1 MKKNNSTHTPHDATF
16 RQFLTQPDIARDFL
30 ALHLPPE
37 LCERC
42 DLSTLK
48 LESGSFVEDDLRQYF
63 SDVLYSLKTTAG
75 NGYIHV
81 LIEHQSSP
89 DKHMAFRLMRYAV
102 AAMQRHLDAGHKR
115 LPLVIPIL
123 FYVGRRSPYPY
134 STRWLDEFDD
144 PLLADRLY
152 SHSFPLVDVTTIPG
166 DEIMQHRSM
175 AALTLLQK
183 HIRQRDLAELM
194 DRLVSIL
201 MAGEHSSSQVISLVN
216 YIVQAG
222 EVSNAK
228 TFVQELAQRVPQ
240 HENALMTIAQ
250 QLEQI
255 GLEKGIAQGRIEGKE
270 IGLQQGR
277 KSMQLRIARTM
288 LKSGMDCNTVMQMTG
303 LTEDELP
310 QLSH

>member
-1 MKKNNSTHTPHDATF
+1 MKKKNSTPTPHDATF
-16 RQFLTQPDIARDFL
+16 RQFLTQPDIARDFM
-30 ALHLPPE
+30 ALHLPPA
-37 LCERC
+37 LRERC

-75 NGYIHV
+75 EGYIHV

-102 AAMQRHLDAGHKR
+102 AAMQRHLEAGHKR

-123 FYVGRRSPYPY
+123 FYTGRRTPYPY

-144 PLLADRLY
+144 SVLADSLY
-152 SHSFPLVDVTTIPG
+152 SHSFPLVDVTVIPD

-183 HIRQRDLAELM
+183 HIRQRDLKELM
-194 DRLVSIL
+194 DRLVTIL
-201 MAGEHSSSQVISLVN
+201 MAGDHSSSQVISLVN

-228 TFVQELAQRVPQ
+228 TFVRQLAQRVPQ

-255 GLEKGIAQGRIEGKE
+255 GLEKGLELGRMEGKE
-270 IGLQQGR
+270 IGLQEGGQV
-277 KSMQLRIARTM
+277 MQLTIARTM
-288 LKSGMDCNTVMQMTG
+288 LKSGMDRNTVMQMTG
-303 LTEDELP
+303 LTEDELA
-310 QLSH
+310 QISH

>member
-1 MKKNNSTHTPHDATF
+1 MKKNNSTPTPHDATF

-37 LCERC
+37 LRECC
-42 DLSTLK
+42 DFSTLK
-48 LESGSFVEDDLRQYF
+48 LESGAFVEDDLRQYF

-123 FYVGRRSPYPY
+123 FYAGRRTPYPY

-152 SHSFPLVDVTTIPG
+152 SHSFPLVDVTTIPD

-201 MAGEHSSSQVISLVN
+201 MAGDHSSSQVISLVN

-222 EVSNAK
+222 EVSDAK

-277 KSMQLRIARTM
+277 KSMQLRIALTM

-310 QLSH
+310 QITR

>member
-1 MKKNNSTHTPHDATF
+1 MKKNNRTPTPHDATF
-16 RQFLTQPDIARDFL
+16 RQFLTQPDIARDL
-30 ALHLPPE
+30 MALHLPPE
-37 LCERC
+37 LRECC

-102 AAMQRHLDAGHKR
+102 AAMQRHLEAGHKR

-123 FYVGRRSPYPY
+123 FYAGRRTPYPY

-152 SHSFPLVDVTTIPG
+152 SHSFPLVDVTTIPD

-201 MAGEHSSSQVISLVN
+201 MAGDHSSSQVISLVN

-222 EVSNAK
+222 EVSDAK
-228 TFVQELAQRVPQ
+228 TFVQKLAQRVPQ

-270 IGLQQGR
+270 IGLQEGR
-277 KSMQLRIARTM
+277 QSMQLRIARTM
-288 LKSGMDCNTVMQMTG
+288 LTSGMDRYTVMQMTG
-303 LTEDELP
+303 LTEEELA